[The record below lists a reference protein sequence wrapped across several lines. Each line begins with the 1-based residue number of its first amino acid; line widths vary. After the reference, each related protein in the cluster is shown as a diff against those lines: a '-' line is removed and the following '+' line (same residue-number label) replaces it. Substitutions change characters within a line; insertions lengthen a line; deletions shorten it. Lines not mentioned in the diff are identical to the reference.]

1 MSFAAI
7 EARFKSKSR
16 KSDPA
21 KAAMRAVQADKA
33 RQVANQ
39 KAEGLVIPLSEWI
52 GHNNGP
58 SVVTDARYIE
68 FCWRQA
74 HEAAWRPPS
83 YDIAV
88 MRARRAAALGIS
100 YRRYTLEILER
111 GRYLSADDL
120 PPPTHPSTIRQAHG
134 SG

>member
-7 EARFKSKSR
+7 EARVKSKSR

-21 KAAMRAVQADKA
+21 KAAVRAAQADKA
-33 RQVANQ
+33 RQEANA
-39 KAEGLVIPLSEWI
+39 KAEGLVIPLSEWL

-74 HEAAWRPPS
+74 SREAWRPPS

-88 MRARRAAALGIS
+88 MRARRATALGIS
-100 YRRYTLEILER
+100 YQRYTLEILER
-111 GRYLSADDL
+111 GRYISANDL
-120 PPPTHPSTIRQAHG
+120 PLPSK
-134 SG
+134 